1 MGSCAEVLAPES
13 LRREIEEEII
23 GMKKRYK

>member
-1 MGSCAEVLAPES
+1 MGSYAEVLAPES
-13 LRREIEEEII
+13 LRHEIEEEIA